1 MYPVSCRSLA
11 INSELAYVLAGYLL
25 MSALAVG
32 TYWLDKQRAARGEW
46 RITELTLHG
55 VELLGGW
62 PGAWV
67 AQRMFRHKWKKTRYM
82 IVFWAIVATHAL
94 AWMWWFGML
103 G

>member
-1 MYPVSCRSLA
+1 MA
-11 INSELAYVLAGYLL
+11 INSEVGYVLAGYVL

-32 TYWLDKQRAARGEW
+32 MYWLDKQRAARGAW

-67 AQRMFRHKWKKTRYM
+67 AQHMFRHKWKKTRYM
-82 IVFWAIVATHAL
+82 TVFWAIVATHAV
-94 AWMWWFGML
+94 AWMWWFGIF

>member
-1 MYPVSCRSLA
+1 MAPDSQVPF
-11 INSELAYVLAGYLL
+11 VLAVYAL

-32 TYWLDKQRAARGEW
+32 MYWLDKQRAARGKW
-46 RITELTLHG
+46 RITEMTLHG
-55 VELLGGW
+55 IELFGGW

-67 AQRMFRHKWKKTRYM
+67 AQRMFRHKWKKTQYM
-82 IVFWAIVATHAL
+82 IVFWVIVGTHAI

>member
-11 INSELAYVLAGYLL
+11 INSESAYLLAAYVL
-25 MSALAVG
+25 MSALAVCL
-32 TYWLDKQRAARGEW
+32 YWLDKQRAGRGEW
-46 RITELTLHG
+46 RITERTLHA

-62 PGAWV
+62 PGAWI
-67 AQRMFRHKWKKTRYM
+67 AQRVFRHKWKKTRYM
-82 IVFWAIVATHAL
+82 IVFWTIVGVHAL